1 MSWLTGSK
9 GKTRQLPTMSGG
21 QENFF
26 NQFLSMLSGQGGQG
40 FGQAMEHLQGLLS
53 GSPQSYQAF
62 EAPIKRQFA
71 EQTLPQLQERL
82 TGMGAGGG
90 RSSGAAQVLG
100 QAGNQLS
107 EQLASMR
114 GGLQQNAIQQ
124 LLNTFLQGS
133 QQALGT
139 KTFGYEYEPGS
150 PGLLGY
156 AAGGLGQGIGGGL
169 GGGIGDMIRS
179 LFGGR

>member
-1 MSWLTGSK
+1 MSWLTGSQ
-9 GKTRQLPTMSGG
+9 GKLQKLPTMTGG
-21 QENFF
+21 QEDFF
-26 NQFLSMLSGQGGQG
+26 NKFLSMMGGQGGQG
-40 FGQAMEHLQGLLS
+40 FEQAMQHLQGLLS
-53 GSPQSYQAF
+53 GSPESYQAF

-100 QAGNQLS
+100 QAGTQLS
-107 EQLASMR
+107 EQLAAMR

-124 LLNTFLQGS
+124 LLSTFMQGS
-133 QQALGT
+133 QQALGA
-139 KTFGYEYEPGS
+139 KPFGYEYQQGS

-156 AAGGLGQGIGGGL
+156 AGGGIGQGIGGGL
-169 GGGIGDMIRS
+169 GGGIGDLIRS

>member
-1 MSWLTGSK
+1 MSWLTGSP
-9 GKTRQLPTMSGG
+9 GKTRKLPTMTGG

-26 NQFLSMLSGQGGQG
+26 SQFLSMLGGQGGKG
-40 FGQAMEHLQGLLS
+40 FEQAMQHLQGLLS
-53 GSPQSYQAF
+53 GSPESYQAF
-62 EAPIKRQFA
+62 EAPIKRQFS
-71 EQTLPQLQERL
+71 EEILPQLQERL
-82 TGMGAGGG
+82 TAQGAGGG

-100 QAGNQLS
+100 QAGGRLS
-107 EQLASMR
+107 ENLASMR
-114 GGLQQNAIQQ
+114 AGLQQNAIQQ
-124 LLNTFLQGS
+124 LLSTYLQGS

-156 AAGGLGQGIGGGL
+156 AAGGIGQGIGSGL
-169 GGGIGDMIRS
+169 GGGIGDLIRM

>member
-1 MSWLTGSK
+1 MSWLTGSQ
-9 GKTRQLPTMSGG
+9 GKLQKLPTMSGS

-26 NQFLSMLSGQGGQG
+26 NQFLSMIGGQGGQG
-40 FGQAMEHLQGLLS
+40 FEQAMQHLQGLLS
-53 GSPQSYQAF
+53 GSPESYQAF

-107 EQLASMR
+107 EQLASM
-114 GGLQQNAIQQ
+114 
-124 LLNTFLQGS
+124 
-133 QQALGT
+133 
-139 KTFGYEYEPGS
+139 
-150 PGLLGY
+150 
-156 AAGGLGQGIGGGL
+156 
-169 GGGIGDMIRS
+169 
-179 LFGGR
+179 